1 MKIAAAVA
9 ALLALSL
16 LGSSAASAA
25 TPSPLNQYVVTH
37 VSQKALTD
45 GGFDRT
51 EAGLPGH
58 PGTYLV
64 VATPSQANALRGRG
78 ATVRSLHGVSR
89 SRRAAPRARAKTLV
103 NPTHGYNVFRPWSL
117 TPAPCPGTCSTPNI
131 SLKSW
136 YHGIAA
142 QNTRIVKETVIG
154 RSVLGQPI
162 IAYKMTD
169 NARRLRDGS
178 RPAVLYDSTQH
189 AREWIAT
196 EVERR
201 LFNYLVTHKNDS
213 AIARILRTRELWF
226 VPVVNPDG
234 YDYTFES
241 PATRLWRK
249 NLHDN
254 NGDGQIA
261 DGDGVDTNRNFPYK
275 WNWDLEGSSDEPPDE
290 TFHGT
295 AGASEPE
302 VKAIRALQ
310 ARVHPSFSLDY
321 HSFAKLILYPE
332 GWQVETPATDAP
344 LFRALAGNSDNPAV
358 PTYDPEVAA
367 QLYTTNGDI
376 TDDAYHNY
384 KVGAYTV
391 ELDGGEGAGVGGTDG
406 SDPNLTPGGFVFQ
419 DDEAA
424 VQAVFEKNLPFALD
438 LARSATRPDRPDSHL
453 GNTAP
458 DLVPTTFPTSNGTPQ
473 LVEVNAKRSAGRVTA
488 HWRINGRRERRSSMF
503 EFSGGQ
509 RYGEP
514 GIYYHRLRASIYGM
528 RPGDQVSVWF
538 TANGRR
544 HHRHDRHRGRNRHRG
559 GHGGRVATQPFSYTV
574 KSDTRAPVLLMVAE
588 DYTGRS
594 SLQSPTPY
602 GTAPLYRTDYEDALR
617 AAGIRFDTY
626 DVDANGRTAAT
637 HLGVLSHYRAVIWET
652 GDDVIVRGPDQQRP
666 GGPES
671 GGGTGTEKLFDDE
684 VINAR
689 DFMNEGGKL
698 LVTGQF
704 AIEGAWEN
712 QTYNPLGATPPRPF
726 CPSSSSLGSGFENS
740 PPGQATPC
748 NFVADDFQQYWLGAY
763 TTLDGGDPAAAQL
776 QELAPLGSSIFG
788 LNGADSAQNQANL
801 YRFLTTSDVLP
812 PATYPQFQ
820 SNVAMKVQGPPAYD
834 PPTGSWYAYSQTGNS
849 TYKRLQTTVDLRGKA
864 SGALTFKLS
873 YLTEPGYDFVF
884 VEAHT
889 VGQEDWTTLPDQ
901 NGATSDDTGPGCND
915 ADPFWLNENPFLT
928 HYITRTPDPSS
939 DTGFTCT
946 PTGSSGS
953 WNAATGNSSGFTD
966 WNVDLTPFAGK
977 QVELSITYASDPGV
991 QLLGTFLDDVKVT
1004 SGAQTLL
1011 STSFEDGTLAP
1022 FQVGTPPAGSKQIV
1036 FKNWIASKS
1045 KGFEDGPGVRTS
1057 RSLILGFGAEGV
1069 NGAAN
1074 RAKLLK
1080 DGLRMLGVP

>member
-1 MKIAAAVA
+1 MRIAAAVAVA
-9 ALLALSL
+9 ALLALAL
-16 LGSSAASAA
+16 ATAPAGAA
-25 TPSPLNQYVVTH
+25 TRQPLNQYVVTH

-51 EAGLPGH
+51 EAGLTGH

-78 ATVRSLHGVSR
+78 ATVRPLNGVTRSR
-89 SRRAAPRARAKTLV
+89 STARRARRKALV
-103 NPTHGYNVFRPWSL
+103 APTHGYNVFRPWSL
-117 TPAPCPGTCSTPNI
+117 KPAACPGTCSTPKMP
-131 SLKSW
+131 LKQW
-136 YHGIAA
+136 YHGVAV
-142 QNTRIVKETVIG
+142 QHPRILKETVIG

-169 NARRLRDGS
+169 GARQRRDGS

-201 LFNYLVTHKNDS
+201 LFNYFVTHRNDRE
-213 AIARILRTRELWF
+213 IARILRTRELWF

-241 PATRLWRK
+241 AATRLWRK
-249 NLHDN
+249 NLRDN

-290 TFHGT
+290 TYHGT

-310 ARVHPSFSLDY
+310 SRVHPRFSLDY

-344 LFRALAGNSDNPAV
+344 LFRALAGDSDNPAV
-358 PTYDPEVAA
+358 PTYDPEVGA

-391 ELDGGEGAGVGGTDG
+391 ELDGGEGDPVGGTDG
-406 SDPNLTPGGFVFQ
+406 SDPNFTPGGFVFQ
-419 DDEAA
+419 DNEAA
-424 VQAVFEKNLPFALD
+424 VQAVFEKNLAFALD
-438 LARSATRPDRPDSHL
+438 LARSVGQPDQPVSHL
-453 GNTAP
+453 NNKART
-458 DLVPTTFPTSNGTPQ
+458 LVPTTFPTSNGTPQ
-473 LVEVNAKRSAGRVTA
+473 VVEVNAKRSAGRVTA
-488 HWRINGRRERRSSMF
+488 HWSINGRRERSSSTS
-503 EFSGGQ
+503 EWRGGQ
-509 RYGEP
+509 RYGQP
-514 GIYYHRLRASIYGM
+514 GIYYHRLRARITGM
-528 RPGDQVSVWF
+528 KPGDKVRVWF
-538 TANGRR
+538 TAP
-544 HHRHDRHRGRNRHRG
+544 RNRAR
-559 GHGGRVATQPFSYTV
+559 TQPFEYTV
-574 KSDTRAPVLLMVAE
+574 KSDTNAPVLLMVAE

-594 SLQSPTPY
+594 SLISPTPY
-602 GTAPLYRTDYEDALR
+602 GTAPLYREDYEAALR
-617 AAGIRFDTY
+617 AAGIKFDTY

-637 HLGVLSHYRAVIWET
+637 NLGVLSHYRAVIWET
-652 GDDVIVRGPDQQRP
+652 GDDVIVRGPDQHRP
-666 GGPES
+666 DGPES

-698 LVTGQF
+698 LVAGQF
-704 AIEGAWEN
+704 ALEGAWEN

-776 QELAPLGSSIFG
+776 QELPPLGSSIFG
-788 LNGADSAQNQANL
+788 LNGPDSKENQANL

-820 SNVAMKVQGPPAYD
+820 SNVAMKVQGPAAYD

-864 SGALTFKLS
+864 SGALAFKLS

-901 NGATSDDTGPGCND
+901 NGATSNDTGPGCND
-915 ADPFWLNENPFLT
+915 ADPFWLNENPFLR
-928 HYITRTPDPSS
+928 HYITRTEDPSS

-946 PTGSSGS
+946 PTGTSGA

-966 WNVDLTPFAGK
+966 WNVDLTPFAGR

-991 QLLGTFLDDVKVT
+991 QLLGTFLDDVTVT
-1004 SGAQTLL
+1004 AGGQTLV

-1022 FQVGTPPAGSKQIV
+1022 FHVGTPPEGSKPIV
-1036 FKNWIASKS
+1036 FKNWIASQS
-1045 KGFEDGPGVRTS
+1045 KGFEDGPGVRTR
-1057 RSLILGFGAEGV
+1057 RSLLLGFGVEGV